1 MDALAASGIPGLW
14 PQLAA
19 LSCATLLPLVAGL
32 PPIVAI
38 IESTYVMTQREIW
51 KQMARFW
58 GKLFGIALL
67 AWTLGSLLLAILYL
81 ADRGRIGDHVQ
92 GLASPTV
99 TVFFLPFALAAG
111 LLLWNAFRDWWSLGQ
126 IRHLLVTWAWVPL
139 SALAVL
145 NVAIGYGL
153 LDNPAGAAL
162 DPATLRMR
170 IDDLPA
176 LLLNPA
182 AQSRFV
188 HTLGACYLTA
198 ATVVLS
204 VSAWYLLRNRNVRIA
219 RRSLTVAA
227 SFGLAAAL
235 SVAVLGERNGYAG
248 SPGQQMRIAAIAA
261 EWHTRDAPAPF
272 TLFGFPDSREYTT
285 RAAVEVPWLLGLAAT
300 HSWRQPVAGIDRL
313 EQANA
318 ARIRRGSMAL
328 ATLDTPLAD
337 PSRSA
342 VAGDLPPAGG
352 DDLAY
357 GLLLLRHTGDPAR
370 ADAPTIVAAARDTV
384 PDVPLLF
391 WSFRAMTLLGTY
403 AIVLF
408 ACAFWLASKR
418 RLDRRVF
425 LRVAACSLPVPWI
438 AGALGWIVS
447 EAGRGAWLVDGLLP
461 ITETHLGRTDAI
473 IGAIGC
479 AGTAILAVAGAI
491 LIARVVRLGPEG
503 LGFWPMDSG
512 RAGRY

>member
-1 MDALAASGIPGLW
+1 MDAPATLGVSALW
-14 PQLAA
+14 PQLVAFY
-19 LSCATLLPLVAGL
+19 CATLLPLVAGL

-67 AWTLGSLLLAILYL
+67 AWVLGSLLLAILYL
-81 ADRGRIGDHVQ
+81 ADHAPIGHHVR
-92 GLASPTV
+92 GLASPAV
-99 TVFFLPFALAAG
+99 IAFFLPFVLAAG
-111 LLLWNAFRDWWSLGQ
+111 LLLWNGFRDWWSLGR

-145 NVAIGYGL
+145 KVAIGYGL
-153 LDNPAGAAL
+153 MDNPAGADL
-162 DPATLRMR
+162 DPGTLQVR
-170 IDDLPA
+170 IHDLPA

-198 ATVVLS
+198 ATLVLS
-204 VSAWYLLRNRNVRIA
+204 VSAWYLLRDRNVRIA

-235 SVAVLGERNGYAG
+235 SVAVLGDRTGYAQ

-272 TLFGFPDSREYTT
+272 AIFGLPDSRERAT

-300 HSWRQPVAGIDRL
+300 HSWRKPVAGMDRL
-313 EQANA
+313 EQANV
-318 ARIRRGSMAL
+318 ARIHLGIRAL
-328 ATLDTPLAD
+328 TTLDTPLAD
-337 PSRSA
+337 PARA
-342 VAGDLPPAGG
+342 VVEDDLPPAGG
-352 DDLAY
+352 HDLGY
-357 GLLLLRHTGDPAR
+357 GLLLLRHVADPAH
-370 ADAPTIVAAARDTV
+370 ADAAMIAAAARDTE

-391 WSFRAMTLLGTY
+391 WSFRAMALLGSY

-418 RLDRRVF
+418 RLDRRGF

-447 EAGRGAWLVDGLLP
+447 EAGRGPWLVDGLLP
-461 ITETHLGRTDAI
+461 ITETHLGRTDAL

-479 AGTAILAVAGAI
+479 AGTATLAVAGAI
-491 LIARVVRLGPEG
+491 LIVRVVRLGPEG